1 MLILPL
7 PRHLLDDMNPDFVI
21 TARDL
26 ARKWTGGFR
35 DGPDQRP
42 AWKHPEDVVA
52 LVRQVPG
59 LEPLPEAEAMAWS
72 HDLIEDGRKPD
83 GTPVTVGDLRA
94 AGLPESVVL
103 GVVVLTRVQ
112 GVSRD
117 EYTRRVGMAPE
128 VVRVVKCCDR
138 IANLLEG
145 SVTFKSGRW
154 SRYVTDTRQHVLPLL
169 RGIRGPWS
177 SWLKDHLDRALLLRP
192 V

>member
-1 MLILPL
+1 ML
-7 PRHLLDDMNPDFVI
+7 PDFVNVS
-21 TARDL
+21 RDL

-35 DGPDQRP
+35 DGPGHRP

-59 LEPLPEAEAMAWS
+59 LEPLAEAEAIAWA
-72 HDLIEDGRKPD
+72 HDLIEDGRKSD
-83 GTPVTVGDLRA
+83 DTPVAADDLRA

-103 GVVVLTRVQ
+103 GVVALTRIK
-112 GVSRD
+112 SLPRA
-117 EYTRRVGMAPE
+117 EYTQRVERAPE

-145 SVTFKSGRW
+145 SVTFKAGRW
-154 SRYVTDTRQHVLPLL
+154 ARYVADTRQNVLPLL

-177 SWLKDHLDRALLLRP
+177 SWLRDRLEHAMLLRP